1 MFSFAQYDV
10 LLICTDGVVTDF
22 NRTVEKIIDASYTS
36 PLSIIIIGVG
46 SANFEK
52 MERLDADNQLLKTLD
67 GKREANRDIVQFVPF
82 LDHANQP
89 PDRLA
94 ATVLSELPQNIV
106 DYFISSRDPPILP
119 GQAPMV
125 PGQ

>member
-1 MFSFAQYDV
+1 MEQ
-10 LLICTDGVVTDF
+10 
-22 NRTVEKIIDASYTS
+22 IIDASYNA

-46 SANFEK
+46 NANFEK
-52 MERLDADNQLLKTLD
+52 MERLDGDNQLLRTVD

-82 LDHANQP
+82 REHATQP

-94 ATVLSELPQNIV
+94 ATVLSEMPQNIV
-106 DYFISSRDPPILP
+106 DYFISSRDPPIMP

-125 PGQ
+125 PGL